1 MATLDYTRL
10 DRPEISMNSFYPRRN
25 WTDTPPGAQDH
36 TIPVGPDVSL
46 SARFF
51 PADVGTAS
59 ILYFYGNGE
68 TAADYDDIA
77 LWYNSVGVNFFVVDY
92 RGYGNSGGSPAFSTM
107 LSDAWQALK
116 YLENMLSDG
125 GYRGGLFVMGRSMG
139 RHAAFEL
146 AAGSR
151 DGREGGAG
159 GPAGAAGSVAGVII
173 ESGRPTLGQFTR
185 GLPPEEAGDFQAAYR
200 EKVRSIPLPVLVIH
214 GEVDTLA
221 PHHEA
226 AAMHDEMVSANKR
239 MLTIKGAGHNDL
251 LYRGIT
257 EYFAAIK
264 EFVTPGRDA
273 ADGDSGP

>member
-36 TIPVGPDVSL
+36 TIPAGPDVSL

-59 ILYFYGNGE
+59 ILYFCGNGE

-92 RGYGNSGGSPAFSTM
+92 RGYGMSGGSPAFSTM
-107 LSDAWQALK
+107 LSDAWQVLDYVK
-116 YLENMLSDG
+116 KMLSDG

-151 DGREGGAG
+151 GGRERGAA
-159 GPAGAAGSVAGVII
+159 GPAGPIAGVII

-185 GLPPEEAGDFQAAYR
+185 GLPSRSLSLLGGMRQTGIADPKIGGLSKAGYINASPLRSSPSPIPRHSRRSGNPEPFLSFKQA
-200 EKVRSIPLPVLVIH
+200 PVPRACSC
-214 GEVDTLA
+214 G
-221 PHHEA
+221 
-226 AAMHDEMVSANKR
+226 
-239 MLTIKGAGHNDL
+239 KGVFG
-251 LYRGIT
+251 
-257 EYFAAIK
+257 
-264 EFVTPGRDA
+264 GRPRPPPA
-273 ADGDSGP
+273 FPR

>member
-10 DRPEISMNSFYPRRN
+10 DRPDISLSSFYPRRN
-25 WTDTPPGAQDH
+25 WTGIPSGAQEH
-36 TIPVGPDVSL
+36 TVPVDPDVSL

-51 PADVGTAS
+51 PADVGVAS
-59 ILYFYGNGE
+59 MLYFYGNGE

-92 RGYGNSGGSPAFSTM
+92 RGYGMSGGSPAFSTM
-107 LSDAWQALK
+107 LSDAWRALD
-116 YLENMLSDG
+116 YLGKALSDG

-146 AAGSR
+146 AAGLGDS
-151 DGREGGAG
+151 REGTKA
-159 GPAGAAGSVAGVII
+159 GPARSIAGVII

-200 EKVRSIPLPVLVIH
+200 EKVRSISMPALVIH

-221 PHHEA
+221 PHEEA
-226 AAMHDEMVSANKR
+226 ASMYDEMTSVNKR

-264 EFVTPGRDA
+264 EFVTAGRDA
-273 ADGDSGP
+273 VGF

>member
-10 DRPEISMNSFYPRRN
+10 DRPDISMNSFYPRRN
-25 WTDTPPGAQDH
+25 WTDTPQGAQDH

-92 RGYGNSGGSPAFSTM
+92 RGYGMSGGSPAFSTM
-107 LSDAWQALK
+107 LSDAWQVLDYVK
-116 YLENMLSDG
+116 KMLSDG

-151 DGREGGAG
+151 DGREGGSN
-159 GPAGAAGSVAGVII
+159 GPAGSIAGVII

-221 PHHEA
+221 PHQEA

>member
-1 MATLDYTRL
+1 MAALDYTRL
-10 DRPEISMNSFYPRRN
+10 DRPDISMNSFYPRRN
-25 WTDTPPGAQDH
+25 WTDAPPGAQEH
-36 TIPVGPDVSL
+36 TVPVEPDVSL

-51 PADVGTAS
+51 PADVGIAS

-92 RGYGNSGGSPAFSTM
+92 RGYGMSGGSPAFSTM
-107 LSDAWQALK
+107 LSDAWQVLD
-116 YLENMLSDG
+116 YLENMLTVG

-151 DGREGGAG
+151 DGREGTE
-159 GPAGAAGSVAGVII
+159 AGSARSIAGVII

-200 EKVRSIPLPVLVIH
+200 EKVRSISLPVLVIH

-221 PHHEA
+221 PHEEA
-226 AAMHDEMVSANKR
+226 AAMHDEMTSVNKR

-264 EFVTPGRDA
+264 EFVTSGRDA
-273 ADGDSGP
+273 VGA

>member
-10 DRPEISMNSFYPRRN
+10 DRPDISMNSFYPRRN

-46 SARFF
+46 SARLF

-107 LSDAWQALK
+107 LSDAWQALD
-116 YLENMLSDG
+116 YLENMLSG
-125 GYRGGLFVMGRSMG
+125 GGFRGGLFVMGRSMG

-151 DGREGGAG
+151 DSREGY
-159 GPAGAAGSVAGVII
+159 PAGSTGSIAGVII

-185 GLPPEEAGDFQAAYR
+185 GLPPEEAGEFQAAYR
-200 EKVRSIPLPVLVIH
+200 EKVRSISLPALVIH
-214 GEVDTLA
+214 GEVDDLA
-221 PHHEA
+221 PREEA
-226 AAMHDEMVSANKR
+226 AAMYDEMTSVNKR

-264 EFVTPGRDA
+264 EFVTSGQDA
-273 ADGDSGP
+273 VDGDK

>member
-10 DRPEISMNSFYPRRN
+10 DRPDISMNSFYPRRN
-25 WTDTPPGAQDH
+25 WTDTPPGAQDY
-36 TIPVGPDVSL
+36 TVPVGPDVSL

-77 LWYNSVGVNFFVVDY
+77 LWYNSIGVNFFVVDY

-107 LSDAWQALK
+107 LSDAWQALD
-116 YLENMLSDG
+116 YLENMLIG
-125 GYRGGLFVMGRSMG
+125 GGFRGGLFVMGRSMG

-146 AAGSR
+146 AAG
-151 DGREGGAG
+151 
-159 GPAGAAGSVAGVII
+159 GPAGPATSIAGVII

-200 EKVRSIPLPVLVIH
+200 EKVKSISLPVLVIH

-221 PHHEA
+221 PHQEA
-226 AAMHDEMVSANKR
+226 AAMHDEMASANKR

-264 EFVTPGRDA
+264 EFVTSGQDA
-273 ADGDSGP
+273 VDGDK

>member
-36 TIPVGPDVSL
+36 TIPAGPDVSL

-59 ILYFYGNGE
+59 ILYFCGNGE

-92 RGYGNSGGSPAFSTM
+92 RGYGMSGGSPAFSTM
-107 LSDAWQALK
+107 LSDAWQVLDYVK
-116 YLENMLSDG
+116 KMLSDG

-151 DGREGGAG
+151 GGREGGAA
-159 GPAGAAGSVAGVII
+159 GPAGPIAGVII

-185 GLPPEEAGDFQAAYR
+185 GLPPEEAGEFQAAYR

-221 PHHEA
+221 PHQEA

-264 EFVTPGRDA
+264 EFVTLGRDA